1 MKKSFDLRNL
11 ECPKPVIETKKI
23 IEANPESNI
32 EIILNSTV
40 SKENVLRFLTSLN
53 IETEVQT
60 KGNEIFINFISPKTN
75 KINISEEY
83 ITCPTKKLA
92 KNIIISSNKLGSGDD
107 KLGELL
113 IKSFIYTLSERDIK
127 PKNIFFV
134 NSGVFL
140 TVSGSQVLEEIRK
153 IEEYGANIFSCGTCL
168 DFYNLKE
175 KLEVGKIGNM
185 SLLIDL
191 LYDEGLILW
200 KK

>member
-53 IETEVQT
+53 IATEVQT

-75 KINISEEY
+75 KINISEDD

-153 IEEYGANIFSCGTCL
+153 IEEYGTNIFSCGTCL
-168 DFYNLKE
+168 DFYDLKE

-191 LYDEGLILW
+191 LYDEGLIL
-200 KK
+200 